1 MKQRILFLA
10 GTLLFGWS
18 LLPSAAQAQAQAL
31 CGDRNE
37 LIEKLKGSFA
47 EIPHS
52 MGLASN
58 GSMIEIFASPDGS
71 WTIVMT
77 QPDGVTCLMAAGENW
92 EDLPQKKNVGTKI

>member
-1 MKQRILFLA
+1 MKHRKLFLA
-10 GTLLFGWS
+10 GALLIGWS
-18 LLPSAAQAQAQAL
+18 LLPSAVQAQAI
-31 CGDRNE
+31 CGDRGE
-37 LIEKLKGSFA
+37 LIEKLENSFS
-47 EIPHS
+47 ETPHS

-92 EDLPQKKNVGTKI
+92 EELPQKKNVGTKI